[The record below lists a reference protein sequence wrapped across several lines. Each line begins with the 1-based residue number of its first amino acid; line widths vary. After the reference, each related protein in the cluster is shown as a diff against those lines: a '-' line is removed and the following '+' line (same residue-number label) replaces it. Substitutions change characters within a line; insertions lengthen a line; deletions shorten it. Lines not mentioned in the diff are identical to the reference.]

1 MNIALQGKGHK
12 SFVFGFNDVKAKED
26 IQVLCENSDNRL
38 KFQAR
43 IQSIKNVQLLS
54 QSYHLENG
62 HFLDINVQSKLIS
75 FEKFL
80 KSNLW

>member
-38 KFQAR
+38 KFQAQ
-43 IQSIKNVQLLS
+43 IQNIKN
-54 QSYHLENG
+54 
-62 HFLDINVQSKLIS
+62 
-75 FEKFL
+75 
-80 KSNLW
+80 